1 MKSLLVKKFES
12 WQFHVHFIVSAKC
25 PNNVEKRTEICYDGT
40 QTSHP
45 PQWNTSGGKGKRRA
59 TKPLPSAVVPVIK
72 RPRTSNVSSQR
83 LMDSFNQ
90 SMRHYISKKVRL
102 AIGKNKKLTDLK
114 KKMLE
119 AKRLPPGILS
129 EAEKIW
135 NCSQNELA
143 TYLEHH
149 GTKRNVQ
156 YWNDYVQEQFD
167 GVISNLTLPS
177 ASAIATI
184 L

>member
-1 MKSLLVKKFES
+1 MS
-12 WQFHVHFIVSAKC
+12 
-25 PNNVEKRTEICYDGT
+25 D
-40 QTSHP
+40 
-45 PQWNTSGGKGKRRA
+45 
-59 TKPLPSAVVPVIK
+59 
-72 RPRTSNVSSQR
+72 
-83 LMDSFNQ
+83 
-90 SMRHYISKKVRL
+90 YISKKVRP
-102 AIGKNKKLTDLK
+102 AIGKSKKLADLK

-143 TYLEHH
+143 TYLKHH
-149 GTKRNVQ
+149 GTKKNVQ

-177 ASAIATI
+177 ASATVTI